1 MITGAKKTGSN
12 ISDKTRRKYYLL
24 MKDSEPLGVCTL
36 YESAQACLAEIA
48 RERKAGKIEGE
59 DAYIYSDSSGVHII
73 SIRIVGRLK
82 MTRR

>member
-1 MITGAKKTGSN
+1 MITGTKKSSSN

-24 MKDSEPLGVCTL
+24 MKDGEPLGVCTL